1 MSWSSYID
9 NMKAQGVQ
17 EGGIFSHNGDAW
29 ATSANFQPTA
39 EEVKKIVGY
48 IQAQKFD
55 EIKLA
60 GCKYMFINS
69 DSGTLTCKC
78 TKAPSD
84 DKKYLVYC
92 SLGKTF
98 IMIGAT
104 AGAGERGQ
112 TKVVDNLKE
121 YLGSVG
127 Y

>member
-17 EGGIFSHNGDAW
+17 EGGIFSHEGDEW
-29 ATSANFQPTA
+29 ATSANFKPSKD
-39 EEVKKIVGY
+39 EVKKIVGY
-48 IQAQKFD
+48 IKSQKFD
-55 EIKLA
+55 EINLA
-60 GCKYMFINS
+60 GSKYMFINS

-78 TKAPSD
+78 TKAASD

-92 SLGKTF
+92 SLGKSF

-112 TKVVDNLKE
+112 SVVVDKLKE
-121 YLGSVG
+121 YLSGVG